1 LISIIKEIMGR
12 PSDYGKNKVKVT
24 LTLTPTARRV
34 YQCYADHLCIA
45 FGELIERIVRNP
57 DVARGMAAFLESE
70 KKVLEKT

>member
-1 LISIIKEIMGR
+1 MVR

-34 YQCYADHLCIA
+34 YQRYADHLCIA

-57 DVARGMAAFLESE
+57 DVARDMAAFLETE

>member
-1 LISIIKEIMGR
+1 MVR

-24 LTLTPTARRV
+24 LTLTPTARCV
-34 YQCYADHLCIA
+34 YQRYADHLCIA

-57 DVARGMAAFLESE
+57 DVARDMAAFLETE

>member
-1 LISIIKEIMGR
+1 MGR

-70 KKVLEKT
+70 KKVLEKG

>member
-1 LISIIKEIMGR
+1 MVR

-34 YQCYADHLCIA
+34 YQRYADHLCIA

-57 DVARGMAAFLESE
+57 DVARDMAAFLETE
-70 KKVLEKT
+70 KKVLEKG

>member
-1 LISIIKEIMGR
+1 MAR

-45 FGELIERIVRNP
+45 FGELIERLVRNP
-57 DVARGMAAFLESE
+57 DVARGMAAFLETE
-70 KKVLEKT
+70 KKVLKKG

>member
-1 LISIIKEIMGR
+1 MVR

-45 FGELIERIVRNP
+45 FGELIERILRNP
-57 DVARGMAAFLESE
+57 DVARGMAAFLETE
-70 KKVLEKT
+70 KKVLEKG